1 MESKLQQL
9 TKKLYK
15 EGVEKA
21 NKEAVTIIEKADVDS
36 RKIISEAQKKA
47 DTIIENAKE
56 ESEQLKNKV
65 LSEIRM
71 SSNQAVS
78 LLKQN
83 IINILSSSALKGK
96 IEKSI
101 EDLTFIKEIIKEI
114 VSKWNPDSRGLS
126 LELVLPEKSK
136 NKLIDYFKKEAKNIL
151 SKGVELKFE
160 ERMKNGFKIGPK
172 GDSFVLSFTDEDF
185 DQFFQ
190 SFLKPKTKT
199 ILFPEE

>member
-21 NKEAVTIIEKADVDS
+21 NKEAGSILEKADSESQHIV
-36 RKIISEAQKKA
+36 SEAKKKA
-47 DTIIENAKE
+47 ETIIENAKK

-71 SSNQAVS
+71 SSNQAIS

-83 IINILSSSALKGK
+83 IINLLSSSALKGK
-96 IEKSI
+96 IEKSS

-114 VSKWNPDSRGLS
+114 ISKWNPDSKDLS

-136 NKLIDYFKKEAKNIL
+136 NKLVEYFKKDAKNIL
-151 SKGVELKFE
+151 SKGIELKFE

-172 GDSFVLSFTDEDF
+172 GESFVLSFKDEDF
-185 DQFFQ
+185 NLFFQ

>member
-21 NKEAVTIIEKADVDS
+21 NKEADSILEKADEDS
-36 RKIISEAQKKA
+36 KNIISEAKKKA
-47 DTIIENAKE
+47 ETIIENAKK
-56 ESEQLKNKV
+56 ESDQLKNKV

-71 SSNQAVS
+71 SSNQAIS

-83 IINILSSSALKGK
+83 ITNLLSSSALKGK
-96 IEKSI
+96 IEKSS

-114 VSKWNPDSRGLS
+114 ISKWNPDSKDLS

-136 NKLIDYFKKEAKNIL
+136 NKLVDYFKKEAKNIL
-151 SKGVELKFE
+151 SKGIELKFE

-172 GDSFVLSFTDEDF
+172 GNSFVLSFTDEDF

>member
-21 NKEAVTIIEKADVDS
+21 NKEAVTILEKADEDS
-36 RKIISEAQKKA
+36 KNIISEANKKA
-47 DTIIENAKE
+47 DIIIENAKKE
-56 ESEQLKNKV
+56 NEQLKNKV

-71 SSNQAVS
+71 SSNQAIS
-78 LLKQN
+78 LLKQE

-96 IEKSI
+96 IEKST

-114 VSKWNPDSRGLS
+114 VSKWNPDSKGLS
-126 LELVLPEKSK
+126 LELILPEKSK

-160 ERMKNGFKIGPK
+160 ERIKNGFKIGPK

>member
-1 MESKLQQL
+1 MESKLEQL

-21 NKEAVTIIEKADVDS
+21 NKEAVTILEKADEDS
-36 RKIISEAQKKA
+36 KKIISDAEKKA
-47 DTIIENAKE
+47 DTILENAKKD
-56 ESEQLKNKV
+56 SEQLKNKV

-71 SSNQAVS
+71 SSNQAIS
-78 LLKQN
+78 LLKQE
-83 IINILSSSALKGK
+83 IINLLSSSALKDK
-96 IEKSI
+96 IEKTT

-114 VSKWNPDSRGLS
+114 VSKWEPDLKNLD
-126 LELVLPEKSK
+126 LELILPEKSK
-136 NKLIDYFKKEAKNIL
+136 NKLVDYFKKEAKNIL
-151 SKGVELKFE
+151 SEGIELKFE

-190 SFLKPKTKT
+190 SFLKPKTKA